1 MTTLNWGV
9 ISTGSIARTFAR
21 ALTKSKTG
29 KLIAVGSRS
38 QENADKFGREF
49 GVTRCYSTYD
59 ALLADPDVQAVY
71 IAPPHP
77 MHAEWAIK
85 AAEAGKHILCEKP
98 IGMNHAEAM
107 AIIEAAREND
117 VFLMEAFMYRCH
129 PQTHKLVELLRQKVI
144 GEIRVIHASFSF
156 HANLPPHARHRANEL
171 GGGGILDVG
180 CYCTS
185 MARLVAG
192 VAIGKD
198 FVEPLEVK
206 GVAQLGSGTGTD
218 EWAIASVKFPNN
230 ILAHLSCGVQVNQEN
245 VVKIYGS
252 EGSILVHTPWIPA
265 REGGLTKITVSRL
278 SEKAP
283 QEILIKTD
291 EWLYAIEADTVAAN
305 IAHRQAEFPAMTWD
319 DTLGNMKTLDRWRD
333 SIGLY
338 YEQEKPQN
346 VTTVHKRPLQQG
358 RTSFQLV
365 PPEKRTTKMVVPP
378 SMPYGKVA
386 GVTKPI
392 SRLVMGTMIASNP
405 RAMPY
410 VAVMFDDFFE
420 RGGNCYDTAH
430 IYASGTC
437 EKMLGQW
444 MKNRGIREQV
454 VILGKGAHTPWCNP
468 ADLTKQLLES
478 LERLQTDYLD
488 IYMMHRD
495 NLEIPVG
502 EFIDVLNEH
511 KNAGRIRAFGGS
523 NWSLGRV
530 DDANAYA
537 KKTGKTG
544 FAAISNNLSLAR
556 SVLPQWDG
564 CLSSSD
570 PQSRAWFKQ
579 TQTPLFAWSSQAAG
593 FFARGNADDRSDKVL
608 VDCWYADDNFTRK
621 QRAEELAA
629 KRGVT
634 PTAIA
639 AAYVLNQPFPC
650 FPLIGPQTLRETHT
664 SLQALDIKLSPDE
677 LAWLNLEK

>member
-1 MTTLNWGV
+1 MATLNWG
-9 ISTGSIARTFAR
+9 ILSTGSIAQTFAR
-21 ALTKSKTG
+21 ALAQSKTG
-29 KLIAVGSRS
+29 KLVAVGSRT
-38 QENADKFGREF
+38 QANAEKFGKEY
-49 GVTRCYSTYD
+49 GVTRCHASYD
-59 ALLADPDVQAVY
+59 ALLADPEVQAVY

-129 PQTHKLVELLRQKVI
+129 PQTAKLVELLREKAV
-144 GEIRVIHASFSF
+144 GEIRTIHASFSF
-156 HANLPPHARHRANEL
+156 HANLPPHGRHRANEL

-180 CYCTS
+180 CYCAS
-185 MARLVAG
+185 MARLIAG
-192 VAIGKD
+192 VATGRQ
-198 FVEPLEVK
+198 FAEPLEVK
-206 GVAQLGSGTGTD
+206 AVAQLGKDTGTD
-218 EWAIASVKFPNN
+218 EWAMAVMKFPEN
-230 ILAHLSCGVQVNQEN
+230 ILAHLSCGVLVHQEN

-252 EGSILVHTPWIPA
+252 EGSILIPQPWIPA
-265 REGGLTKITVSRL
+265 RDGGTTKIIVHRL
-278 SEKAP
+278 NDETP
-283 QEILIKTD
+283 QDILIKTD
-291 EWLYAIEADTVAAN
+291 EPLYAIEADTVAAN
-305 IAHRQAEFPAMTWD
+305 LANRQAKFPAMSWD
-319 DTLGNMKTLDRWRD
+319 DTLGNMKTLDCWRE
-333 SIGLY
+333 SIALV

-346 VTTVHKRPLQQG
+346 VPTVHRRPLRVRAKHNMQ
-358 RTSFQLV
+358 
-365 PPEKRTTKMVVPP
+365 
-378 SMPYGKVA
+378 YGKVV
-386 GVTKPI
+386 GVQKPV
-392 SRLVMGTMIASNP
+392 SRLVMGTMIAHNP
-405 RAMPY
+405 RSMPY

-430 IYASGTC
+430 IYGGGTC

-444 MKNRGIREQV
+444 VKNRGIREQV

-468 ADLTKQLLES
+468 ADLTKQLMES

-488 IYMMHRD
+488 LYMMHRD
-495 NLEIPVG
+495 NLDIPVG
-502 EFIDVLNEH
+502 EFVDVLNEH
-511 KNAGRIRAFGGS
+511 KNAGRIRAFGAS

-544 FAAISNNLSLAR
+544 FAAVSNNLSLAR

-570 PQSRAWFKQ
+570 PQSRAWFAK

-593 FFARGNADDRSDKVL
+593 FFARGNPDDRADKVL
-608 VDCWYADDNFTRK
+608 VDCWYADDNFQRK
-621 QRAEELAA
+621 ARAEELAA
-629 KRGVT
+629 QRGVT

-650 FPLIGPQTLRETHT
+650 FALIGPQTLRETHT

>member
-1 MTTLNWGV
+1 MNQLRWG
-9 ISTGSIARTFAR
+9 ILSTGSIARTFAR
-21 ALTKSKTG
+21 ALAKSKKG

-38 QENADKFGREF
+38 QQNADNFGKEF
-49 GVTRCYSTYD
+49 GVTRCYPTYD

-77 MHAEWAIK
+77 MHAQWAIR

-144 GEIRVIHASFSF
+144 GEIRVIHAAFSF
-156 HANLPPHARHRANEL
+156 HANLPPTARHRANEL

-185 MARLVAG
+185 MSRLIAG
-192 VAIGKD
+192 LATGKN
-198 FVEPLEVK
+198 FAEPLEVK
-206 GVAQLGSGTGTD
+206 GVAQLGSTGTD

-245 VVKIYGS
+245 VVKIFGS
-252 EGSILVHTPWIPA
+252 EGSILIPQPWIPS
-265 REGGLTKITVSRL
+265 RDGGITKIIVHRL
-278 SEKAP
+278 ADKSP

-291 EWLYAIEADTVAAN
+291 EPLYAIEADTVAAH
-305 IAHRQAEFPAMTWD
+305 IEHRQAAFPAMSWD
-319 DTLGNMKTLDRWRD
+319 DTLGNMKTLDRWRE
-333 SIGLY
+333 SVGLI

-346 VTTVHKRPLQQG
+346 VPTVHRRPLAV
-358 RTSFQLV
+358 RA
-365 PPEKRTTKMVVPP
+365 RNNMR
-378 SMPYGKVA
+378 YDNVA
-386 GVTKPI
+386 GVAKPI

-405 RAMPY
+405 RSMPY

-420 RGGNCYDTAH
+420 RGGNCFDTAH
-430 IYASGTC
+430 IYASGVC

-444 MKNRGIREQV
+444 IRNRGIREQL

-468 ADLTKQLLES
+468 KDLTTQLLES
-478 LERLQTDYLD
+478 LDRLQTDHLD
-488 IYMMHRD
+488 LYMMHRD
-495 NLEIPVG
+495 NTEIPVG
-502 EFIDVLNEH
+502 EFVDVLNEH
-511 KNAGRIRAFGGS
+511 KSAGRIRAFGGS
-523 NWSLGRV
+523 NWSIPRIE
-530 DDANAYA
+530 DFNAYA
-537 KKTGKTG
+537 RKNGKTG
-544 FAAISNNLSLAR
+544 FAAVSNNFSLAR
-556 SVLPQWDG
+556 SVTPQWDG

-570 PQSRAWFKQ
+570 PQSRAWFAK
-579 TQTPLFAWSSQAAG
+579 TQMPLFAWSSQAAG
-593 FFARGNADDRSDKVL
+593 FFARGNPDDRSDETL
-608 VDCWYADDNFTRK
+608 VKCWYAEDNFQRK
-621 QRAEELAA
+621 ARAEELAA

-639 AAYVLNQPFPC
+639 AAYVLCQPFPV
-650 FPLIGPQTLRETHT
+650 FALIGPQTLRETHT
-664 SLQALDIKLSPDE
+664 SLQALDIKLSPEE